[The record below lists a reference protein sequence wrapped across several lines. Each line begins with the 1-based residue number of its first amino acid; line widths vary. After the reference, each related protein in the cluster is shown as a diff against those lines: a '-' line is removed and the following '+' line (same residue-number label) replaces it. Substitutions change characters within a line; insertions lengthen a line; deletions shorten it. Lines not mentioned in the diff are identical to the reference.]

1 MHIEQKCMK
10 YSCMPSVAPDTV
22 TGTQVAM
29 CLLSNRR
36 IVVHELTS
44 KFRIKLD
51 LLQVQSTHLAFSIL
65 STQWV
70 LKPWST

>member
-1 MHIEQKCMK
+1 MYIEQKCLK
-10 YSCMPSVAPDTV
+10 YSCMPSGAADTV
-22 TGTQVAM
+22 TVTQVAM

-36 IVVHELTS
+36 IVVQELAS

-51 LLQVQSTHLAFSIL
+51 LLQVQSTHLAFSKL

-70 LKPWST
+70 LKPWSI

>member
-1 MHIEQKCMK
+1 MK
-10 YSCMPSVAPDTV
+10 YSRMSSGAADNAR
-22 TGTQVAM
+22 GTQVAT

-36 IVVHELTS
+36 IVVHELAS

-51 LLQVQSTHLAFSIL
+51 LLQVQSTDLAFSEL
-65 STQWV
+65 STQRV